1 MPLCGFNDQMLKG
14 LTLFAQGLYKSAD
27 KRATEEGTSVEE
39 AMEREIHEMNV
50 FLAAL
55 DEHYEVLRKAMD
67 VDDAMR
73 GLVAWVDRKIEEDK
87 AAIHP
92 T

>member
-14 LTLFAQGLYKSAD
+14 LTLFAQGLYKSAV
-27 KRATEEGTSVEE
+27 KRAAEEDVNVEE

-55 DEHYEVLRKAMD
+55 DEHYEALRNTMD
-67 VDDAMR
+67 VDEAMH
-73 GLVAWVDRKIEEDK
+73 GLIAWTERQIGEDK
-87 AAIHP
+87 RAAGSG
-92 T
+92 